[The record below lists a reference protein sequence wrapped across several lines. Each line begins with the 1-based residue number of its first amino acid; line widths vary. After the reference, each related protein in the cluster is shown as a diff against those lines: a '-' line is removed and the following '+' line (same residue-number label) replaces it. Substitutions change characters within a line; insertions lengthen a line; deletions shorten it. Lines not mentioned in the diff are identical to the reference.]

1 MFINFASF
9 YSIMVA
15 SLHFLGTGTGAG
27 VVGKGLR
34 SSAGIILKLGQN
46 QFHIDP
52 GVGAVIKAAE
62 FGISVRDTTAIL
74 LSHCHTH
81 HANDVNA
88 VIEAMSYDGL
98 DKKGVLVANKTALN
112 GTEEYPAIITPYHR
126 SLLERYIAVDRN
138 MQLAINDVEIR
149 TLTARHNEPN
159 SLGFKFI
166 HPELTVVYSGDTVYS
181 PDLVEQYLGCH
192 VLILNVPNKVKDSY
206 NLCLEDVPLILE
218 KVRPRLAVITHFAN
232 DLHKADPLYEVR
244 EIQRKTGVSCLAA
257 KDGIEIQPTK

>member
-1 MFINFASF
+1 M
-9 YSIMVA
+9 A

-34 SSAGIILKLGQN
+34 SSGGIVLKLGLN
-46 QFHIDP
+46 QFLIDP

-62 FGISVRDTTAIL
+62 FGVSLRETTAIL
-74 LSHCHTH
+74 LSHTHTH

-98 DKKGVLVANKTALN
+98 DKKGVLIANKTALN
-112 GTEEYPAIITPYHR
+112 GTEEYPAVITPFHR
-126 SLLERYIAVDRN
+126 ALLERFIAVDRN

-159 SLGFKFI
+159 SIGFKFI
-166 HPELTVVYSGDTVYS
+166 HPDATVVYSGDTVYS
-181 PDLVEQYLGCH
+181 LDLVEQYLGADI
-192 VLILNVPNKVKDSY
+192 LILNVPYKVKTGF
-206 NLCLEDVPLILE
+206 NLCLDDAAKILE
-218 KVRPRLAVITHFAN
+218 RVKPRLAVFTHFAN

-244 EIQRKTGVSCLAA
+244 EIHRITGVQCLAA
-257 KDGIEIQPTK
+257 KDGMEIQLSK